1 VSKEF
6 RKASEVITSLFS
18 GFDSAGMAQA
28 NSFVKSWKEIVGDKI
43 AAHSKVI
50 DVDRGTV
57 IVEVDHPGW
66 SQQIQFCKKQIVTG
80 LSRSYPELQI
90 KNVIMRVVSECRTP
104 YEKQRVEVGAGL
116 PRAEESETDV
126 VLPDGMDSELKAVLE
141 NLKKS
146 IKKGKPTA

>member
-1 VSKEF
+1 MSKEF
-6 RKASEVITSLFS
+6 RKASELITSLFS
-18 GFDSAGMAQA
+18 GFDSAGMEQA

-43 AAHSKVI
+43 AAHSKVV

-66 SQQIQFCKKQIVTG
+66 SQQIQFCKKQIMNG
-80 LSRSYPELQI
+80 LSRSYPDLQI
-90 KNVIMRVVSECRTP
+90 KNVIMRVVSECKTP
-104 YEKQRVEVGAGL
+104 YEKQNVAVGAGL
-116 PRAEESETDV
+116 PRVEELDIDV
-126 VLPDGMDSELKAVLE
+126 DLPDDMNSELKAVLE